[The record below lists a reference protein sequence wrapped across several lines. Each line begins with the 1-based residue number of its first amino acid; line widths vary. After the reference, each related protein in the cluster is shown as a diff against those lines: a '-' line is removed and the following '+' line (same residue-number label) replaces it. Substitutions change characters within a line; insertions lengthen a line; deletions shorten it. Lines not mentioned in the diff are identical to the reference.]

1 MGLDAIEALA
11 NAIIGLVLSWLI
23 TLTVLGFTAW
33 QSAGIT
39 ALFFVASTVRSFV
52 LRRVFR
58 GLGNG

>member
-11 NAIIGLVLSWLI
+11 NAIIGLVLSWII

-39 ALFFVASTVRSFV
+39 AIFFVASTVRAFI
-52 LRRVFR
+52 LRQFFR
-58 GLGNG
+58 SISQ